1 MKNLKLSLIFL
12 ATLGIVVG
20 AVWLTMGGSS
30 STSTKL
36 DSEQKQEN
44 ELVKKVLAYSDTLKT
59 LEFSFEEF
67 LPKVKTLLDSCK
79 EDNTETFCTLQ
90 TQYETMQA
98 IHNELK
104 KCKDKNLT
112 HEILQRIIP
121 ANLATYLNESSGL
134 TDEQCMIL
142 DSLIH
147 KNPQGYKDTY
157 LANFYHAPMNTFSD
171 IRMILQ
177 IGQKGKNKGKNKGK
191 SLTDKGN
198 QKAF

>member
-1 MKNLKLSLIFL
+1 MKLLKLSLIFL

-20 AVWLTMGGSS
+20 AVWLTMSGSS
-30 STSTKL
+30 STNKNQ

-44 ELVKKVLAYSDTLKT
+44 ELKKKVLAYSDTLKT

-112 HEILQRIIP
+112 HKILQRIIP

-147 KNPQGYKDTY
+147 KKPKGYKDTY
-157 LANFYHAPMNTFSD
+157 LVNFYHAPMDSFSD

-177 IGQKGKNKGKNKGK
+177 IGQKGKNKGK
-191 SLTDKGN
+191 T
-198 QKAF
+198 QTVAY